1 MTLKFRNLE
10 TRPEAPV
17 QGWPSEAVLTA
28 LERGSLRDWRRLLE
42 VIKRDPWGPT
52 ARKVEQALAVSRPYG
67 VAGLMER
74 ALQRARERVSSE
86 ERAEIAR
93 QVRHHLA
100 RSGLTRSEFAQQI
113 GTSPSRLSTYL
124 SGKVTPSA
132 ALLLRMSRVNEE
144 GR

>member
-10 TRPEAPV
+10 TLPDAPV
-17 QGWPSEAVLTA
+17 QEWPTEAVLTA
-28 LERGSLRDWRRLLE
+28 LERGSVRDWRRLLRVVE
-42 VIKRDPWGPT
+42 REPWGPT
-52 ARKVEQALAVSRPYG
+52 ARRVEQALAVSRPYG
-67 VAGLMER
+67 VTGLMER
-74 ALQRARERVSSE
+74 AIHRARERVSGE

-93 QVRHHLA
+93 QVRRHLD
-100 RSGLTRSEFAQQI
+100 RSGLTRSEFAQQV

>member
-1 MTLKFRNLE
+1 MTLRFRNLE

-17 QGWPSEAVLTA
+17 QDWPSEAVLTA
-28 LERGSLRDWRRLLE
+28 LERGSLRDWRRLLR

-74 ALQRARERVSSE
+74 AIHRARERLSGE

-93 QVRHHLA
+93 QVQRHLDH
-100 RSGLTRSEFAQQI
+100 SGLTRSEFAQQI

-124 SGKVTPSA
+124 NGKVTPSA
-132 ALLLRMSRVNEE
+132 ALLLRMSRVSEE